1 MNTKNRCPWA
11 NYTLESDGSV
21 KVVNS
26 EVLWWKNERKY
37 ATGKAY
43 VNPDLPGTLDV
54 AFGPV
59 QPDPHGDNY
68 IILDTDNTRRVIE
81 FRRKNQSLNV
91 IFCSEC
97 LKMTVIQTLLVGIL
111 GFGLARISRKVM
123 LKAIDHCFGFWTAS
137 ISTLMKKSSRK

>member
-1 MNTKNRCPWA
+1 MLSMLSDFVQVIFLNPLNGSANFVAEQYIDRWYNLANTPFPFMNTKNRCPWA

-81 FRRKNQSLNV
+81 FRGLV
-91 IFCSEC
+91 I
-97 LKMTVIQTLLVGIL
+97 V
-111 GFGLARISRKVM
+111 
-123 LKAIDHCFGFWTAS
+123 
-137 ISTLMKKSSRK
+137 